1 MTKVNI
7 HEAKRRFS
15 RLVDLVEGG
24 EEIVITKSSKPVAR
38 LISYAAKGVVRRPGS
53 MRGQIRI
60 KKRFDAPLPKAL
72 IEAFKGKL

>member
-1 MTKVNI
+1 MNI

-53 MRGQIRI
+53 MRGKIRI
-60 KKRFDAPLPKAL
+60 KKSFDAPLPKTL